1 MSLKYSIAEL
11 KNPLRPQ
18 APKKFY
24 ARSQVREDVDIYRLA
39 REIAYSSSQ
48 TEGDVLSTIFS
59 LFQKTSEHLADG
71 DSVSLGDF
79 GKFQYHISSN
89 GTATKEEFST
99 GHIRDVKLR
108 FRPGRMIR
116 TSVADHT
123 FERVLSVK
131 ARKAA
136 KVNG

>member
-11 KNPLRPQ
+11 GNPLRPQ
-18 APKKFY
+18 DDKRFY

-59 LFQKTSEHLADG
+59 LFQKTGEHLADG

-79 GKFQYHISSN
+79 GRFQYHISSR
-89 GTATKEEFST
+89 GAATKEEFTS
-99 GHIRDVKLR
+99 GCIRDVKLR

-123 FERVLSVK
+123 YEQVLSVK

-136 KVNG
+136 KKNG